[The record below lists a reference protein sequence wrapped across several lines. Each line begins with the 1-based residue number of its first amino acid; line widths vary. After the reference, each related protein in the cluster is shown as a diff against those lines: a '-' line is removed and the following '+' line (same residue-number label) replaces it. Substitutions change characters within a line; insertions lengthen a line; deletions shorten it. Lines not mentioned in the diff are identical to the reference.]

1 MVELKEI
8 TKKELDDKLFD
19 NNCFEDFS
27 SLAITNLIGSVFYC
41 EPDELLKFSCSFKI
55 INFEEYKND
64 SHLSSY
70 ILIKGKY
77 FIVLINN
84 NILII
89 DIINGKLLKRYEI
102 LLNLIL
108 NGNDSLFIYTYMNI
122 QKWNNS
128 EDNEFIIFIE
138 KNIILFEL
146 NEDEN
151 NIINLKILNK
161 SYFPNIENESIFQKC
176 SEKINKFYSYKI
188 TYNMDRY
195 FRWRNFESKNENE
208 NIISIY

>member
-1 MVELKEI
+1 MFMF
-8 TKKELDDKLFD
+8 DDKINENDKNIYKDKLQKF
-19 NNCFEDFS
+19 
-27 SLAITNLIGSVFYC
+27 IK
-41 EPDELLKFSCSFKI
+41 LLKLSCSFDKI
-55 INFEEYKND
+55 IKLKDNANNY
-64 SHLSSY
+64 HLSSY
-70 ILIKGKY
+70 IIIKKKY

-84 NILII
+84 AIFII
-89 DIINGKLLKRYEI
+89 DLINGKLIKRCEI
-102 LLNLIL
+102 LINLIL

-161 SYFPNIENESIFQKC
+161 SYFPNIENKSIFQKC

-195 FRWRNFESKNENE
+195 FEWRNFESKNENE